1 MEAAARESRANAR
14 EDMAVLTSGAREKVD
29 NAMASMQALGQK
41 VLHPMDKTKKA
52 EADAAAEQKKK
63 EAREKGEGIRSIAA
77 QQAATERV
85 AARSMVAK
93 GVAEAGGTRY
103 PVLMTDQ
110 PTPPQQ
116 ALGDLNYAA
125 NQPQPVPQVMQ
136 SDYHPSHPLVPREP
150 LHDQSAVDSHSHSES
165 PTPLEA
171 IRVGRP
177 QDQRSM
183 VGGADTSTQVPAPV
197 APPSRHNQS
206 GEQDRE
212 GEKVEEGIEDADY
225 YYPPTR
231 IVQT

>member
-29 NAMASMQALGQK
+29 NAMANMQALGQK
-41 VLHPMDKTKKA
+41 ALHPMDKTKKA

-63 EAREKGEGIRSIAA
+63 ESREKGEGIRSIAA
-77 QQAATERV
+77 QQAAGERA

-116 ALGDLNYAA
+116 ALGDPNYAA
-125 NQPQPVPQVMQ
+125 NQPQPAPQAMET
-136 SDYHPSHPLVPREP
+136 DYHPSRPPVLREP
-150 LHDQSAVDSHSHSES
+150 LHDHSAVDSHSHSDT

-171 IRVGRP
+171 IRVERP
-177 QDQRSM
+177 QDQRPV
-183 VGGADTSTQVPAPV
+183 VGGADTYTQVPAPV
-197 APPSRHNQS
+197 APPSRHSQS
-206 GEQDRE
+206 GEQVRK

-225 YYPPTR
+225 YPPTR